1 MEDFY
6 KMTSSFDLL
15 ERSESGNGFFKVI
28 REVVAIEDIRLVYI
42 LQYKGSQHQSSLTAL
57 EARTNNCSGDMNIF
71 REISYPSSAG
81 VDASKK
87 APLELVEGI

>member
-15 ERSESGNGFFKVI
+15 ERSESGNEFFKVI

-42 LQYKGSQHQSSLTAL
+42 LQYKGSQHQSVSLL
-57 EARTNNCSGDMNIF
+57 RSVLV
-71 REISYPSSAG
+71 SAG
-81 VDASKK
+81 KGQRFTEPDRT
-87 APLELVEGI
+87 